1 MKLIDFDKKSDR
13 FKVSKYIVKSVI
25 PSNGN
30 SRAGDTSGIGE
41 SPSKL
46 LSFGEKP
53 IRIRRVKVGILFGKL
68 WKIFIFGKKIDG

>member
-1 MKLIDFDKKSDR
+1 M

-41 SPSKL
+41 SPSRL
-46 LSFGEKP
+46 LSFGEKS
-53 IRIRRVKVGILFGKL
+53 IRVRRVKSRNIVWEIVESIYLWEKDRWVVIVLYWIL
-68 WKIFIFGKKIDG
+68 

>member
-1 MKLIDFDKKSDR
+1 MWKMMKLIDFDKKSDM

-41 SPSKL
+41 
-46 LSFGEKP
+46 
-53 IRIRRVKVGILFGKL
+53 
-68 WKIFIFGKKIDG
+68 